1 MKELINLQKLA
12 RKQVPTSN
20 DTISTDGCTVTTN
33 CK

>member
-12 RKQVPTSN
+12 RKQVPTNN
-20 DTISTDGCTVTTN
+20 DTISTGGCTVTTN